1 MPDDIKLTLDQPV
14 PQTPTLT
21 LEGVEAPS
29 LTLTPEEPA
38 PKQVEED
45 DISTLDESVLS
56 PEERKVVDDFAQK
69 IDLTN
74 STLVLQYGSAA
85 QKKIASFS
93 DTTLNNVRTKDLGEV
108 GDQISNLVVELKG
121 FDIEEEEKKGFFG
134 FFKNAG
140 NKLTAMQNVNKIVGA
155 LEAHQVQLMKDIV
168 MLDKLYE
175 MNLSYHKE
183 LSMYIIAGK
192 KKLKQERETTLVEM
206 QNKAKASGLAEDAQ
220 AANDFASMCDSF
232 EKKLHDLELTRMV
245 SVQMSPQIRLVQNND
260 KAEDQ
265 HHRDRQGERAGRGGY
280 GDSAGYQPVPD
291 PDPGRSGQDSGRGQ
305 SQAPCR
311 RG

>member
-140 NKLTAMQNVNKIVGA
+140 NKLTAMKARYDTAEQNVNKIVGA

-168 MLDKLYE
+168 MLDNMPPE
-175 MNLSYHKE
+175 DM
-183 LSMYIIAGK
+183 
-192 KKLKQERETTLVEM
+192 
-206 QNKAKASGLAEDAQ
+206 AEAVR
-220 AANDFASMCDSF
+220 
-232 EKKLHDLELTRMV
+232 LTRGRAETECSGNVTKENIARLTKLGVDYISSGALTHSAPILDV
-245 SVQMSPQIRLVQNND
+245 SMKNL
-260 KAEDQ
+260 
-265 HHRDRQGERAGRGGY
+265 H
-280 GDSAGYQPVPD
+280 PVD
-291 PDPGRSGQDSGRGQ
+291 
-305 SQAPCR
+305 
-311 RG
+311 